1 MKSNII
7 TFSCSDES
15 IIENYSPLPAS
26 KMIPDWYKDIP
37 PFAPVDKDFIPT
49 ENIGSVKKCIPVL
62 DYMLT
67 GYILRN
73 PFQSIINTRVEKG
86 YHGHESVSAKKDY
99 IGAQP
104 NQQCPVTIDNK
115 KNHYVKIHQ
124 PWLIKT
130 PPGYSS
136 FVYQP
141 HYFFNKKLEILPGI
155 IDTDVYTEPVS
166 LVGILHGE
174 QAILEPGDPLV
185 VIFPFKRESWQM
197 EIKKL
202 DHLPTSIFKFMLL
215 KVWHGTYQKLI
226 HNKKHFT

>member
-1 MKSNII
+1 
-7 TFSCSDES
+7 
-15 IIENYSPLPAS
+15 
-26 KMIPDWYKDIP
+26 
-37 PFAPVDKDFIPT
+37 
-49 ENIGSVKKCIPVL
+49 
-62 DYMLT
+62 ML
-67 GYILRN
+67 L
-73 PFQSIINTRVEKG
+73 
-86 YHGHESVSAKKDY
+86 
-99 IGAQP
+99 
-104 NQQCPVTIDNK
+104 TIK

-185 VIFPFKRESWQM
+185 VVFPFKRESWQM
-197 EIKKL
+197 ETKKL
-202 DHLPTSIFKFMLL
+202 DHLPTSLFKFMLL